1 MRRLLVLL
9 AAAAVLPS
17 ALRAQ
22 VVPAG
27 ARAAGLGDNYGV
39 LARGFGA
46 GYWNPA
52 NLGQRGNPALS
63 LELPGVGLSAS
74 ADPIKLSD
82 IKKYGGDTIPNSV
95 KQQWLDDIGPNG
107 SLELRAGGHIT
118 EAGLSIGPVAI
129 TTGTTFGVRGDLPHD
144 AVATILYGNAGPGGS
159 GDTLSFT
166 NGALQAF
173 AVSHVGVSLGI
184 PIPVHLTHA
193 PDERFSVGVTAKY
206 VMGHGLLDARDGRG
220 QLTPDSATV
229 RFVTVAL
236 YDDGSAINGT
246 GMGFDLGAA
255 WTSGKLS
262 AGLTIYD
269 LANSFRFGEKG
280 KVGSINAF
288 ISADSSG
295 GNSQQASIDS
305 ATDSLKAVAHDLAA
319 NERFLPSMRLAV
331 GYKLNSRVD
340 LSADY
345 LHESTDP
352 NALVTQRGTT
362 IGIGA
367 EVRYIPLI
375 PLRAGI
381 RFGDGA
387 TSYSVGTGLH
397 LGFFHVDAAVG
408 RRTSAGYNAALGVTF
423 GAW

>member
-1 MRRLLVLL
+1 MRRILL
-9 AAAAVLPS
+9 AVLVMAAPA
-17 ALRAQ
+17 ALGAQ

-52 NLGQRGNPALS
+52 NLGQRGNPAFS
-63 LELPGVGLSAS
+63 LELPGVGVSAS

-82 IKKYGGDTIPNSV
+82 IKKYGGDTLPNSV
-95 KQQWLDDIGPNG
+95 KQQWLNSIGPNG
-107 SLELRAGGHIT
+107 ALELRTQADVS

-129 TTGTTFGVRGDLPHD
+129 TAGTTAGIRGDLPHD
-144 AVATILYGNAGPGGS
+144 AVATMLYGNAGPSGQ

-173 AVSHVGVSLGI
+173 AVSHIGLSLGI
-184 PIPVHLTHA
+184 PIPVHITHA
-193 PDERFSVGVTAKY
+193 ADERFSVGITAKY
-206 VMGHGLLDARDGRG
+206 VMGHGLLDARDGKG
-220 QLTPDSATV
+220 QLTPDSASV

-236 YDDGSAINGT
+236 YDPHNAINGT
-246 GMGFDLGAA
+246 GMGFDIGAA
-255 WTSGKLS
+255 WTSGKLA

-269 LANSFRFGEKG
+269 VANSFRFKDQG
-280 KVGSINAF
+280 KVGSLNAF
-288 ISADSSG
+288 VSPDSSG
-295 GNSQQASIDS
+295 GTSNQAPIDS
-305 ATDSLKAVAHDLAA
+305 ATDSLKQAAQALAS

-331 GYKLNSRVD
+331 GYRLTSRIQ
-340 LSADY
+340 LSGDI

-352 NALVTQRGTT
+352 HALVTQKGTT
-362 IGIGA
+362 VGVGA
-367 EVRYIPLI
+367 ELRFIPLI
-375 PLRAGI
+375 PLRAGV

-387 TSYSVGTGLH
+387 TSFSVGTGLA
-397 LGFFHVDAAVG
+397 LGPLHIDGAVG
-408 RRTSAGYNAALGVTF
+408 RRTSTGYNAAVGITF

>member
-1 MRRLLVLL
+1 MRRFLLIATLVAAPAAL
-9 AAAAVLPS
+9 A
-17 ALRAQ
+17 AQ

-27 ARAAGLGDNYGV
+27 ARAAGLGDNYGT

-63 LELPGVGLSAS
+63 LELPGIGLSAS

-95 KQQWLDDIGPNG
+95 KQQWLNDIGPNG
-107 SLELRAGGHIT
+107 SLELRAGGHVT

-129 TTGTTFGVRGDLPHD
+129 TAGTTIGIRGDLPHD
-144 AVATILYGNAGPGGS
+144 AVATILYGNAGPSGQ

-184 PIPVHLTHA
+184 PIPIHITHA
-193 PDERFSVGVTAKY
+193 ANERFSIGVTGKY
-206 VMGHGLLDARDGRG
+206 VMGHGLLDARDGQG

-236 YDDGSAINGT
+236 YDQNNAINGT
-246 GMGFDLGAA
+246 GTGFDVGAA

-262 AGLTIYD
+262 AGLTVYD
-269 LANSFRFGEKG
+269 ISNSFRFKDQG

-295 GNSQQASIDS
+295 GKSQQASIDS
-305 ATDSLKAVAHDLAA
+305 ATDSLKAVANDLAS
-319 NERFLPSMRLAV
+319 NERFLPSMRVAL

-340 LSADY
+340 ISADY

-352 NALVTQRGTT
+352 HALVTQKGTT
-362 IGIGA
+362 IGVGA

-397 LGFFHVDAAVG
+397 LGFIHVDAAVG
-408 RRTSAGYNAALGVTF
+408 RRTSAGYNAALGVTL

>member
-1 MRRLLVLL
+1 MRRLLL
-9 AAAAVLPS
+9 AVLVA
-17 ALRAQ
+17 ALPAALNAQ

-27 ARAAGLGDNYGV
+27 ARAAGLGENYGT

-52 NLGQRGNPALS
+52 NLGQRGNPAFS

-74 ADPIKLSD
+74 ADPIALSD
-82 IKKYGGDTIPNSV
+82 IKKYGGDTLPNSV
-95 KQQWLDDIGPNG
+95 KQQWLDEIGPNG
-107 SLELRAGGHIT
+107 SLELRTRAQIT

-129 TTGTTFGVRGDLPHD
+129 TAGTTVGIRGDLPHD
-144 AVATILYGNAGPGGS
+144 AVATMLYGNAGPSGQ

-184 PIPVHLTHA
+184 PIPVHITHA
-193 PDERFSVGVTAKY
+193 ADERFSVGVTAKY
-206 VMGHGLLDARDGRG
+206 VMGHGLLDARDGKG
-220 QLTPDSATV
+220 QLTPDSASV

-236 YDDGSAINGT
+236 YDEHNAINGT
-246 GMGFDLGAA
+246 GTGFDLGAA

-269 LANSFRFGEKG
+269 LANSFRFKDQG
-280 KVGSINAF
+280 KVGSLNAF
-288 ISADSSG
+288 VSPDSSG
-295 GNSQQASIDS
+295 GTSNQVAIDS
-305 ATDSLKAVAHDLAA
+305 ATDSLKAAASDLAS
-319 NERFLPSMRLAV
+319 NERFLPSVRLAV
-331 GYKLNSRVD
+331 GYRLSSRIQF
-340 LSADY
+340 SADY

-352 NALVTQRGTT
+352 HALVTQKGTT
-362 IGIGA
+362 IGLGA
-367 EVRYIPLI
+367 EVRFIPLI

-387 TSYSVGTGLH
+387 TSFSVGTGLA
-397 LGFFHVDAAVG
+397 LGPLHIDGAVG
-408 RRTSAGYNAALGVTF
+408 RRTSTGYNAAVGITI